1 MHGVHRQLEEAL
13 DSLAFPTPPS
23 CCFRRMQHR
32 SCIRTNRHSFRSRIN
47 TYRRCNAIPCFT
59 VRGYGTADSVRRYG
73 TVGYARRYGS
83 ADSRTSGHA
92 GSRQT
97 NGHAPAR
104 GMASNHSR

>member
-1 MHGVHRQLEEAL
+1 MHGVHRQLEEDL
-13 DSLAFPTPPS
+13 DSLAFPTPAS

-59 VRGYGTADSVRRYG
+59 VRGYGT
-73 TVGYARRYGS
+73 VGYARRYS
-83 ADSRTSGHA
+83 SA

-104 GMASNHSR
+104 GMASNHT